1 MAESANSCARPVVLK
16 EAALDSPTFRATAI
30 HFGEQID
37 IIERWLENYLKSVSK
52 LVQEVSAL
60 ENVVN
65 SYLAASAPPL
75 QVSEAVIDHDYTI
88 LALKRFSEGA
98 KDFWQSTLRG
108 VKRIEISVA
117 DPVKYF
123 LQNELRMLKVR
134 RRRCT
139 MHGSVDSLLLR
150 TRGKR

>member
-1 MAESANSCARPVVLK
+1 M
-16 EAALDSPTFRATAI
+16 
-30 HFGEQID
+30 
-37 IIERWLENYLKSVSK
+37 SK
-52 LVQEVSAL
+52 LAQEVSAL

-75 QVSEAVIDHDYTI
+75 QVSEAVIDHDYTV
-88 LALKRFSEGA
+88 LALKRFGEGA

-108 VKRIEISVA
+108 MKKIEISVA
-117 DPVKYF
+117 DPVKHF
-123 LQNELRMLKVR
+123 LQNDLRMLKVR
-134 RRRCT
+134 RCRCT